1 MRSFKWTIYR
11 AELDPVIGS
20 EIGKSRPV
28 LVISENYVN
37 QLLNAVNIIPITS
50 RKTVEKYIGT
60 RRLFHIRALALKMN
74 PSYSVTKFEQL
85 IRLDFRRFMVMY
97 SILTSESRLWMPC
110 VFSLVFFGEIE
121 IG

>member
-85 IRLDFRRFMVMY
+85 ISDKARLSKVYGDVFDPHVRKQVMDALCFQFG
-97 SILTSESRLWMPC
+97 ILR
-110 VFSLVFFGEIE
+110 
-121 IG
+121 

>member
-1 MRSFKWTIYR
+1 MRSFKRTIYR

-50 RKTVEKYIGT
+50 RKNGRKIYRNE
-60 RRLFHIRALALKMN
+60 ALI
-74 PSYSVTKFEQL
+74 PHS
-85 IRLDFRRFMVMY
+85 RFGLENE
-97 SILTSESRLWMPC
+97 SILLCHQIRTIDKARLSKVYGD
-110 VFSLVFFGEIE
+110 VFDPHVRKQVMDALCFQFGILR
-121 IG
+121 